1 MRAYWDSSALVQSHL
16 DNTVHTRLRH
26 EGAYTR
32 THSLSETFATLTGRA
47 AIAMSANDAAAAIK
61 GLLQYLELVDLTGP
75 EVARAFAKAQSLGVR
90 GGRVHDYV
98 HALAAEKSGAK
109 TLLTLDRNDFIGLV
123 HSLSVE
129 QL

>member
-1 MRAYWDSSALVQSHL
+1 MKAYWDSSALIQSHL
-16 DNTVHTRLRH
+16 DNTVHARLRR

-47 AIAMSANDAAAAIK
+47 AIAMSANDAAAAVK
-61 GLLQYLELVDLTGP
+61 GLLQYLDLVDLTGV
-75 EVARAFAKAQSLGVR
+75 EIAKALAKAQSLGVR
-90 GGRVHDYV
+90 GGRVHDYI

-109 TLLTLDRNDFIGLV
+109 TLLTLDRNDFSGLV
-123 HSLSVE
+123 HNVSVE